1 MDGNKWIFKMNYAL
15 VVGTE
20 PGPDDDA
27 GDDTD
32 VVVGADGAVGV
43 DGVDIDDVS
52 PALLAIAG
60 EFCCAVG

>member
-1 MDGNKWIFKMNYAL
+1 MNYAL

-20 PGPDDDA
+20 PGPDGA

-43 DGVDIDDVS
+43 DGVDIDDIS
-52 PALLAIAG
+52 PALLGIAG